1 MKFSRLALGA
11 AALLLPALA
20 TTHALRAQTATPTLS
35 ADDARHLLV
44 RTGFTALPREIATFT
59 GLTRAEAVRRILAE
73 TRAEPVTPAPAWTKD
88 PPVLRPPGRMASR
101 EERRAF
107 RAKRMEEGLQLVG
120 WWYREMASTPSP
132 LTERMTLFWHN
143 HFTSAFRKVR
153 APILLYRQN
162 LTLRQ
167 HALGN
172 FAKLVHAMA
181 ADPAMIVYLDSLQNR
196 RGHPN
201 ENFARELL
209 ELFTLGEGQ
218 GYTESDIKEAAR
230 AFTGWSLERETGA
243 YRFRPFLHDDGEK
256 TFIGRTGRF
265 NGTDIVEI
273 VLKQPRVAEYIT
285 EKAWREFI
293 SEQPDA
299 VETKRIADRFRT
311 SGYEIKV
318 LMSEVLLSP
327 HFWAAQNRGRLVRS
341 PVELIVGML
350 RQFDLPQPDDRMLA
364 LLGRALGQ
372 EPFNPPN
379 VKGWPGGTAWINANT
394 LLIRQQ
400 LLRRLMAGTVPGA
413 ERQMAEGEMQQPP
426 ATTEEQRM
434 RRQRALE
441 RRMARRL
448 EGVDLDAWYAKLD
461 TRWQSP
467 ERLTAL
473 LLAVK
478 PVSPPRPDSD
488 PARFVRD
495 LVLDPAFQLK

>member
-1 MKFSRLALGA
+1 MKLTRFVLGA
-11 AALLLPALA
+11 AALILPALLA
-20 TTHALRAQTATPTLS
+20 PQAPQAQAPTLT

-44 RTGFTALPREIATFT
+44 RTGFAALPAEIAKFE
-59 GLTRAEAVRRILAE
+59 GLTRAEGVRRILAG
-73 TRAEPVTPAPAWTKD
+73 TRTEAATPAPAWTQEA
-88 PPVLRPPGRMASR
+88 PSVRPPGRMASP
-101 EERRAF
+101 EERRAYLQ
-107 RAKRMEEGLQLVG
+107 KRLAEGFELVG
-120 WWYREMASTPSP
+120 WWYREMTGTPSP

-162 LTLRQ
+162 VTLRQ

-196 RGHPN
+196 RGYPN

-218 GYTESDIKEAAR
+218 GYTETDIKEAAR
-230 AFTGWSLERETGA
+230 AFTGWSLERETAA

-256 TFIGRTGRF
+256 TFMGRTGRF

-293 SEQPDA
+293 SEKPDPA
-299 VETKRIADRFRT
+299 TVSRIADRFRL
-311 SGYEIKV
+311 SGYDIKI
-318 LMSEVLLSP
+318 LLSELLLSTQ
-327 HFWAAQNRGRLVRS
+327 FWAAENRGRLVRA
-341 PVELIVGML
+341 PIELIVGTL
-350 RQFDLPQPDDRMLA
+350 RQFNLPQPDDRILA

-394 LLIRQQ
+394 LLVRQQ
-400 LLRRLMAGTVPGA
+400 LLRRLMAGEVPGA
-413 ERQMAEGEMQQPP
+413 ERQTAEGEMQEQPP
-426 ATTEEQRM
+426 AMTEQERQ
-434 RRQRALE
+434 RRQRVLE
-441 RRMARRL
+441 RRMAQRL

-461 TRWQSP
+461 KHWQSP

-473 LLAVK
+473 LVAVK
-478 PVSPPRPDSD
+478 PVNPPRPDSD